1 MSGSATFTIVTSTRS
16 MKVPVQIATSGS
28 HLRTDATCP
37 RSVARNLSP
46 DESCVMRSPVDMST
60 RRDVDST
67 TVSRGLQ
74 GAVGSPLVS
83 AVDLLIAAGV
93 AFLAGVINSIAGG
106 GSLVLFPTLIA
117 LGLPT
122 VSANVTNSVAQWPGY
137 LGGVVGFRAEYTGQ
151 RGRLI
156 RFGIVGAL
164 GGVTGS
170 VLLLTTPSQAFDVV
184 VPVLVLLASLLLAVQ
199 PLLTRRLQADEH
211 AGPRRDPVWLYVAL
225 FLATVYGGYFGGAL
239 GVILVGVLGIG
250 LHRLKLANAL
260 KSALSAVTATVT
272 LVVFGLFGPIDWAVI
287 AVAAPASLVGGFLGA
302 RIATRIPTTPLRIF
316 IVVFGVAVAIYL
328 FLRI

>member
-1 MSGSATFTIVTSTRS
+1 
-16 MKVPVQIATSGS
+16 
-28 HLRTDATCP
+28 
-37 RSVARNLSP
+37 
-46 DESCVMRSPVDMST
+46 MRSPVDMST

-137 LGGVVGFRAEYTGQ
+137 VGGAVGFRGEYAGQ

-156 RFGIVGAL
+156 RFAVAGVGGA
-164 GGVTGS
+164 TAGS
-170 VLLLTTPSQAFDVV
+170 VLL
-184 VPVLVLLASLLLAVQ
+184 
-199 PLLTRRLQADEH
+199 
-211 AGPRRDPVWLYVAL
+211 
-225 FLATVYGGYFGGAL
+225 
-239 GVILVGVLGIG
+239 
-250 LHRLKLANAL
+250 
-260 KSALSAVTATVT
+260 
-272 LVVFGLFGPIDWAVI
+272 
-287 AVAAPASLVGGFLGA
+287 
-302 RIATRIPTTPLRIF
+302 
-316 IVVFGVAVAIYL
+316 
-328 FLRI
+328 